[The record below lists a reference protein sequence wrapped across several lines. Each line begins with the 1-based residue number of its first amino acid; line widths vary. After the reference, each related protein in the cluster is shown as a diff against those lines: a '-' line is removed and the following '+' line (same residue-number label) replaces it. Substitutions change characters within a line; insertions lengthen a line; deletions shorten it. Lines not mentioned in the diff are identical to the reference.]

1 MSREL
6 KIWINGQAV
15 DVLQGANQISFVY
28 SIEGTEPGKVGGA
41 YAKRS
46 ITLPGTKANHELF
59 QNIDQSGTVVTTA
72 NQLLPAR
79 AEVGGIPILTG
90 KAQLNRAAL
99 IGTQHGLKASNY
111 QVTFVGAN
119 ADWFGD
125 MGGLLIRALDW
136 GTVEL
141 TVANYGAAGNA
152 DPLTEDTCFALIKWK
167 QWERETEVLYTE
179 LTPCLFLTAILRRAF
194 QSLGYRLNSAFDN
207 DPFNRL
213 IVPVPLSL
221 DGEYAANFVNARASR
236 ATFDLTSIP
245 ELTDGDLIMNDD
257 STAPNADPGNNYNTT
272 TGEYTAPIG
281 ALYAINL
288 QFVTPILWGTTGFNI
303 FFYVNGS
310 PVTGS
315 TTDAITPVST
325 VQWIGEMEAGDVFA
339 IKITRI
345 DSDVTLTDFELVIEA
360 EKERWRL
367 GETLDFDYIIPGT
380 WYVKDFITDIT
391 KIFNLRWETDV
402 LSRTVTAYPR
412 DTHTLSYR
420 SGGNGSA
427 TTTTREGFYL
437 PPLLETDITHK
448 VDISEGG
455 EMQLQDDQKQD
466 YVLAWGT
473 GDPTAEE
480 IEKRAAMSLYS
491 ARYRHTTGRY
501 PAGSEW
507 VYTTYLAKTVHIN
520 DAEISSGGKAVQVPL
535 LYGKNY
541 FEEPDAEA
549 DYTLNPRLL
558 YFAGRRSGDDGYIR
572 IYNET
577 SSATSAYDFPAAWQ
591 VNYNDSSGADWSL
604 SFADEVTNYG
614 QTVRGLFKSLHLQ
627 TLRRI
632 EEGRR
637 FLLNIRFDPLDIS
650 ALSFRNAIRW
660 EGSRLLLERVDGY
673 TPASDKSTRTELLL
687 DVIPTTADAA
697 KMSGPVLLEGATQN
711 SLTSLGA
718 INGVIGAPGTGASG
732 VVVYRYRELIEGST
746 SRFIT
751 LPGTSGILS
760 VPNPYVV
767 VTINQNG
774 KILVP
779 ELEYTIS
786 GALITIDELTH
797 FDGCNYFITLHDV
810 V

>member
-1 MSREL
+1 
-6 KIWINGQAV
+6 
-15 DVLQGANQISFVY
+15 
-28 SIEGTEPGKVGGA
+28 
-41 YAKRS
+41 
-46 ITLPGTKANHELF
+46 
-59 QNIDQSGTVVTTA
+59 
-72 NQLLPAR
+72 
-79 AEVGGIPILTG
+79 
-90 KAQLNRAAL
+90 
-99 IGTQHGLKASNY
+99 
-111 QVTFVGAN
+111 
-119 ADWFGD
+119 
-125 MGGLLIRALDW
+125 
-136 GTVEL
+136 
-141 TVANYGAAGNA
+141 
-152 DPLTEDTCFALIKWK
+152 
-167 QWERETEVLYTE
+167 
-179 LTPCLFLTAILRRAF
+179 
-194 QSLGYRLNSAFDN
+194 
-207 DPFNRL
+207 
-213 IVPVPLSL
+213 
-221 DGEYAANFVNARASR
+221 
-236 ATFDLTSIP
+236 
-245 ELTDGDLIMNDD
+245 
-257 STAPNADPGNNYNTT
+257 
-272 TGEYTAPIG
+272 
-281 ALYAINL
+281 
-288 QFVTPILWGTTGFNI
+288 
-303 FFYVNGS
+303 
-310 PVTGS
+310 
-315 TTDAITPVST
+315 
-325 VQWIGEMEAGDVFA
+325 
-339 IKITRI
+339 
-345 DSDVTLTDFELVIEA
+345 
-360 EKERWRL
+360 
-367 GETLDFDYIIPGT
+367 
-380 WYVKDFITDIT
+380 
-391 KIFNLRWETDV
+391 
-402 LSRTVTAYPR
+402 
-412 DTHTLSYR
+412 
-420 SGGNGSA
+420 
-427 TTTTREGFYL
+427 
-437 PPLLETDITHK
+437 
-448 VDISEGG
+448 
-455 EMQLQDDQKQD
+455 MQLQDDQKQD

-480 IEKRAAMSLYS
+480 IEKRAATSLYS

-520 DAEISSGGKAVQVPL
+520 DAEISSGGNMAVQVPL

-591 VNYNDSSGADWSL
+591 VNYSDSSGVDWSL

-637 FLLNIRFDPLDIS
+637 FLLNIRFDPMDIS

-673 TPASDKSTRTELLL
+673 APASDKSTRTELLL

-697 KMSGPVLLEGATQN
+697 KVSGPVLLEGATQN

-718 INGVIGAPGTGASG
+718 INGVIGAPGTGAG

-767 VTINQNG
+767 VTVNQNG

>member
-6 KIWINGQAV
+6 KIWINGQPV

-59 QNIDQSGTVVTTA
+59 QNIDQSGIVVTTA

-99 IGTQHGLKASNY
+99 IGNRHGLKASNY
-111 QVTFVGAN
+111 QVTFVGSN

-141 TVANYGAAGNA
+141 TAANYDAAGNA

-167 QWERETEVLYTE
+167 QWERETDVLYTE
-179 LTPCLFLTAILRRAF
+179 LTPCLFLSAILRRAF
-194 QSLGYRLNSAFDN
+194 QSIGYRLNSAFDN

-221 DGEYAANFVNARASR
+221 DGEYAANFVNVRASR
-236 ATFDLTSIP
+236 ASFDLTSIP
-245 ELTDGDLIMNDD
+245 ELTSGDLIMNDD
-257 STAPNADPGNNYNTT
+257 STAPNADPGNNFNTT

-288 QFVTPILWGTTGFNI
+288 QFVTPITWGPTGFNI

-310 PVTGS
+310 PVTGPTYS
-315 TTDAITPVST
+315 SITPVST
-325 VQWIGEMEAGDVFA
+325 IEWIGEMEAGDVFT
-339 IKITRI
+339 IEITRI
-345 DSDVTLTDFELVIEA
+345 DSAVTLTDFELVIEA

-391 KIFNLRWETDV
+391 QIFNLRWETDV
-402 LSRTVTAYPR
+402 LSRTVTTYPR

-437 PPLLETDITHK
+437 PPLFETDITRK
-448 VDISEGG
+448 VDLSEGG
-455 EMQLQDDQKQD
+455 EMQLQDDKKQD

-480 IEKRAAMSLYS
+480 IEKRAATSLYS

-507 VYTTYLAKTVHIN
+507 TYTTYLAKTVHIN
-520 DAEISSGGKAVQVPL
+520 DTEISSGGNMAAQVPL

-572 IYNET
+572 IYNEM

-591 VNYNDSSGADWSL
+591 VNYNDSSGVDWSL
-604 SFADEVTNYG
+604 SFADEMTNYG

-650 ALSFRNAIRW
+650 ALSFRNALRW
-660 EGSRLLLERVDGY
+660 DGSRLLLERVDGY
-673 TPASDKSTRTELLL
+673 APAADRSTRTELLL

-697 KMSGPVLLEGATQN
+697 KVSGPVLLEGATQN

-718 INGVIGAPGTGASG
+718 INGVIGAPGTGGG

-760 VPNPYVV
+760 VPDPYIA
-767 VTINQNG
+767 VTVNMNST
-774 KILVP
+774 ILVP
-779 ELEYTIS
+779 VLQYTIS
-786 GALITIDELTH
+786 GALITIDELVH
-797 FDGCNYFITLHDV
+797 FDGCNYFITLHEV

>member
-6 KIWINGQAV
+6 KIWINGQLV

-59 QNIDQSGTVVTTA
+59 HNIDQSGTVVTTA

-99 IGTQHGLKASNY
+99 IGTRHGLKASNY

-141 TVANYGAAGNA
+141 TAANYDAAGNA

-167 QWERETEVLYTE
+167 QWERETEVLYPE
-179 LTPCLFLTAILRRAF
+179 LPPCLFLTAILRRAF
-194 QSLGYRLNSAFDN
+194 QSIGYRLNSAFDN

-213 IVPVPLSL
+213 IVPVPLAL
-221 DGEYAANFVNARASR
+221 DGQYAANFVNVRASR
-236 ATFDLTSIP
+236 ASFDLTSIP
-245 ELTDGDLIMNDD
+245 ELTAGDLIVNDD

-288 QFVTPILWGTTGFNI
+288 QFVTPITWGPTGFNI

-310 PVTGS
+310 PVTGG
-315 TTDAITPVST
+315 TVDAITPVST
-325 VQWIGEMEAGDVFA
+325 VEWIGEMEAGDVFT
-339 IKITRI
+339 IEITRI
-345 DSDVTLTDFELVIEA
+345 DSAVTLTDFELVIEA

-367 GETLDFDYIIPGT
+367 GETLNFDYIIPGT

-391 KIFNLRWETDV
+391 QIFNLRWETDV

-437 PPLLETDITHK
+437 PPLLETDITRK

-480 IEKRAAMSLYS
+480 IEKRAATSLYS

-520 DAEISSGGKAVQVPL
+520 DAEISSGGNMAVQVPL

-591 VNYNDSSGADWSL
+591 VNYSDSSGVDWSL

-637 FLLNIRFDPLDIS
+637 FLLNIRFDPMDIS

-673 TPASDKSTRTELLL
+673 APASDKSTRTELLL

-697 KMSGPVLLEGATQN
+697 KVSGPVLLEGATQN

-718 INGVIGAPGTGASG
+718 INGVIGAPGTGAG

-760 VPNPYVV
+760 VPSPYVV